1 MITKVRLA
9 NWRSHLSSE
18 LNFSTGTNAL
28 LGAIGTGKTSI
39 LDSICFSL
47 FGTFPN
53 LQSKKLKL
61 DDILMKKPIEKD
73 KAEVEVQ
80 FQSDGKVYSVKRIIE
95 KGKGTTYSEIRE
107 NGKLLEA
114 PSTSRVTEIVEKI
127 LKVNYELFNKAIYSE
142 QNALDYFLNIP
153 KGQRMKKIDEL
164 LMIDKFE
171 KTRANVVSLT
181 NKIAERKLG
190 KQSIVE
196 QINAEELEKIITD
209 LRFVLEKTLNEK
221 SLLENELRKVTDDR
235 QTVDKEV
242 GEFQKVRDNLEVLKR
257 EEMVLASAMHET
269 TLSLEIIGRNLR
281 NVDVESIEKN
291 LNLYSKLIRDI
302 ERLFEEKQKE
312 YQKLQEQTSKAKA
325 EVEMMKKEKIDR
337 LEKEVEEKLRIKKE
351 FDKLKKSV
359 SEDVEKDLEEKKL
372 LLEKFV
378 GEAESLKIK
387 IQDLMEIIQ
396 QLSSVK
402 AKCPI
407 CESKLTQAKK
417 IVLIK
422 QKKSQVV
429 KLKESL
435 GEALKKKQ
443 LTEQEVREIEIIAN
457 KLSQM
462 VVEIQDFD
470 EISTELENTKNI
482 YAVLNESA
490 VKLEKE
496 LGALKTEL
504 LDLQKKFKDAT
515 DKKQQSE
522 IFNLQFKDYLVKKSR
537 IEELVKQRS
546 GYVVHIEELEKKIVD
561 KDLSKLEPWLRNLI
575 AKEKEIS
582 TKIDG
587 IDQIAVE
594 KETRLKDF
602 EQTLAATIKD
612 KEEINRLDKLI
623 RELKVF
629 EKALEETQIELRKE
643 FVIAVNYAMN
653 QLWNTLY
660 PYQDFTGI
668 RLTVEEGDYV
678 LQLQER
684 TGKFVNVEGIASGGE
699 RNLACLALRIAF
711 ALVLAP
717 QLRWLVLDE
726 PTANLDSKSVS
737 ELATTLR
744 ERIGEFI
751 DQTFLITHQSEL
763 EDAVTGNA
771 YRLERDKSKD
781 EVTKIIQIT

>member
-153 KGQRMKKIDEL
+153 KGQRMKKIDEM

-171 KTRANVVSLT
+171 KSRANVVSLT

-291 LNLYSKLIRDI
+291 LNLYSKFIRDI
-302 ERLFEEKQKE
+302 EGLFEEKQKE

-496 LGALKTEL
+496 LQGLKTEL
-504 LDLQKKFKDAT
+504 LDLQKKFKDTT